1 MENSDCEKSDEGDYL
16 QVKQTKSVFGNLK
29 KSPLGIGDGL
39 SESARKRRTLAFKKE
54 LLEKAG
60 ILMAMAKQF
69 ANETDIGRPTYNY
82 YQTVDDKINLK
93 EAVTASSGITGPFIS
108 AVGEEAIIVAQQ
120 RGASV
125 KRKIFDR
132 TESDIQDV
140 VVISDLDEAYSEVS
154 NELPPTPPPSRLS
167 TLLAAPTVAIG
178 KRTVTAPD
186 PATGRKTFSASSDE
200 NVAASAALT
209 PPAFAVRMR
218 TATASGLVPDASR
231 KTITSSSD
239 DVAISAPLTAPNV
252 AIREKTITARVLAAN
267 RKTISASLNNCIV
280 TPRLSLSM
288 DHHQFSVFKTMNA

>member
-1 MENSDCEKSDEGDYL
+1 M
-16 QVKQTKSVFGNLK
+16 V
-29 KSPLGIGDGL
+29 
-39 SESARKRRTLAFKKE
+39 
-54 LLEKAG
+54 
-60 ILMAMAKQF
+60 
-69 ANETDIGRPTYNY
+69 Y
-82 YQTVDDKINLK
+82 YDKINLQ
-93 EAVTASSGITGPFIS
+93 EAVTASSDITGPFIS

-120 RGASV
+120 CGASRQQELEASKKKKEENRIKRMGHAYGRKKISQKTTNSSSGSFAVSPSPSKSISSGSSLVATSTSPFKASLCNTIEDTQGV

-167 TLLAAPTVAIG
+167 SLLAAQTVAIG

-218 TATASGLVPDASR
+218 TATASGLVPDA
-231 KTITSSSD
+231 
-239 DVAISAPLTAPNV
+239 
-252 AIREKTITARVLAAN
+252 
-267 RKTISASLNNCIV
+267 
-280 TPRLSLSM
+280 
-288 DHHQFSVFKTMNA
+288 